1 VTARRSHQQQ
11 VEALLRELD
20 ERRRDLYRRSVS
32 GVQRAGLADLKRD
45 LLEVRRRLGDVV
57 ALSGD
62 AMTVR

>member
-1 VTARRSHQQQ
+1 

-32 GVQRAGLADLKRD
+32 GVQRAGLAVLKRD